1 MVTKVLK
8 YEGTVGADATDVE
21 LDSKS
26 PGSGKTWEVQEV
38 YGAADGNHEFS
49 LSYEERKLF
58 DNIPG
63 DELPDED
70 NGMPFNITVGESEDL
85 AILASDLNSSQD
97 TARFYIRVEEL
108 TANGR

>member
-1 MVTKVLK
+1 MVTRILK
-8 YEGTVGADATDVE
+8 YEATVDADATDVE

-26 PGSGKTWEVQEV
+26 PGSNKRWEVQEV

-63 DELPDED
+63 DELADED
-70 NGMPFNITVGESEDL
+70 NGIPFDVTVGESEDL
-85 AILASDLNSSQD
+85 AILATDLNSTQD
-97 TARFYIRVEEL
+97 TARFYVRVDESG
-108 TANGR
+108 T